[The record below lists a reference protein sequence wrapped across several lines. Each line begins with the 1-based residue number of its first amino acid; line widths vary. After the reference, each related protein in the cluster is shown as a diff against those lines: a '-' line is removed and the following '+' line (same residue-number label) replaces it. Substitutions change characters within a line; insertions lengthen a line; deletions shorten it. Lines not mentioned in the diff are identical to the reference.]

1 LGEQIITR
9 LKDSE
14 VAPYVFLCGEPERVR
29 RIAEEIGRPEMVKV
43 VREYTIFRAS
53 LGGTAVTVASTGV
66 GGPSTA
72 VLVEELANL
81 GAHTFLRVGTS
92 GGIGE
97 GVGKGDFVI
106 STGAIRE
113 DGTSSA
119 YVWPSFPAAAHH
131 EAVLALIAAAETHGA
146 RYHVGITFSVD
157 AFYAENKVLDG
168 KSLVSMCHGAYAL
181 PSRADRLRD
190 VAAMGA
196 LHIEMENGT
205 LFTLG
210 SIFGL
215 RTGAIC
221 TVSDVVPWHPTDT
234 VINFE
239 ENIADCI
246 RVGIRGMEN
255 LIAWDRE
262 KGSAKHWFPRRS

>member
-1 LGEQIITR
+1 M
-9 LKDSE
+9 
-14 VAPYVFLCGEPERVR
+14 APYVFLCGEPERVP
-29 RIAEEIGRPEMVKV
+29 RIAGLIGGGEQVAV
-43 VREYTIFRAS
+43 VREYTIHRCD
-53 LGGTAVTVASTGV
+53 LGGTEVTVASTGV

-72 VLVEELANL
+72 VLLEEFANL

-97 GVGKGDFVI
+97 KVRKGDFVI

-113 DGTSSA
+113 DGTSHA
-119 YVWPSFPAAAHH
+119 YAWPSYPAAAHH
-131 EAVLALIAAAETHGA
+131 QAVLALIAAAETSGG

-157 AFYAENKVLDG
+157 GFYAENKTLREEG
-168 KSLVSMCHGAYAL
+168 LASKSHGGFLL
-181 PSRADRLRD
+181 PSRVDRLGD

-196 LHIEMENGT
+196 MHIEMENGT

-210 SIFGL
+210 GLFGL
-215 RTGAIC
+215 RTGSIC
-221 TVSDVVPWHPTDT
+221 TVSDVVPWHPTEDI
-234 VINFE
+234 INFE

-246 RVGIRGMEN
+246 KVGIEGMRN

-262 KGSAKHWFPRRS
+262 RGGAEHWHPGMGSGPR